1 MTIHILATFLCYIT
15 NTGSPSHL
23 PRLLVSE
30 PIIRW
35 ELVYQ
40 ILLITRLDR
49 ACRNSWL
56 APLGAEIDGGAFAPN
71 EYGSV
76 VLYAFPRNTQKR
88 MVSILGFFPNRKSNQ
103 FVIRLC
109 ASEVDRKPIH
119 SDEHHEWRWLLWYLL
134 SLQISA
140 TQSAFTSCM
149 PPSAAKARNSN
160 DLLIRESSFGAE
172 TARAKPGEH

>member
-1 MTIHILATFLCYIT
+1 MQAHLAFPL
-15 NTGSPSHL
+15 
-23 PRLLVSE
+23 LLVSE

-40 ILLITRLDR
+40 ILLISRLYR

-76 VLYAFPRNTQKR
+76 VLYAFLRNTQKR
-88 MVSILGFFPNRKSNQ
+88 IVSIWGFFPNRKSNQ

-119 SDEHHEWRWLLWYLL
+119 SDEHHEWRWLPWYLL
-134 SLQISA
+134 TSQIPAS
-140 TQSAFTSCM
+140 QSAFTSCT
-149 PPSAAKARNSN
+149 PPPAAKATRRN
-160 DLLIRESSFGAE
+160 DPLIRESSFGAE